1 MIGRI
6 RGVIVDREPDR
17 VLVET
22 SGGVGYEVRIA
33 PRLLLELPPEGQE
46 VTLFI
51 HTQVREDDI
60 TLYGFQGRTDR
71 AVFRLVMS
79 VQGIGP
85 KLAMAIV
92 GTTEP
97 EALAGAIAR
106 EDVAALTRIPGL
118 GKKTGSRLVLELTDK
133 LDKLLIA
140 EGRDFAAEAAAS
152 LTSAPAE
159 APAVEDTRAA
169 LAALGYNNREITRAL
184 KAAAPRPND
193 TVQSLLRRTLKA
205 LSPA

>member
-6 RGVIVDREPDR
+6 RGIVIDREPDR

-22 SGGVGYEVRIA
+22 SGGVGYEVGVA
-33 PRLLLELPPEGQE
+33 PRLLLELPAPGEE
-46 VTLFI
+46 TTLFV

-60 TLYGFQGRTDR
+60 TLYGFLNRTDR
-71 AVFRLVMS
+71 AVFRLVMG

-85 KLAMAIV
+85 KLAMALV

-97 EALAGAIAR
+97 EALAAAIAR
-106 EDVAALTRIPGL
+106 EDVAALTRVPGL
-118 GKKTGSRLVLELTDK
+118 GKKTAARLVLELTDK
-133 LDKLLIA
+133 LDKLLVA
-140 EGRDFAAEAAAS
+140 EGRDFA
-152 LTSAPAE
+152 SAPNGHLASPSGDL
-159 APAVEDTRAA
+159 PAVDDARAA
-169 LAALGYNNREITRAL
+169 LAALGYNNREITSAL
-184 KAAAPRPND
+184 KAATPQPDD

>member
-6 RGVIVDREPDR
+6 RGVIADREPDR

-33 PRLLLELPPEGQE
+33 PRLLLELPPAGEE
-46 VTLFI
+46 VTLFV

-60 TLYGFQGRTDR
+60 TLFGFSSRTDR

-85 KLAMAIV
+85 KLAMALV

-106 EDVAALTRIPGL
+106 EDVAALIRIPGL
-118 GKKTGSRLVLELTDK
+118 GKKTASRLVLELTDK

-140 EGRDFAAEAAAS
+140 EGHEFADEARAA
-152 LTSAPAE
+152 LARPPAE
-159 APAVEDTRAA
+159 PAAVEDTRAA
-169 LAALGYNNREITRAL
+169 LAALGYNNREILRAL
-184 KAAAPRPND
+184 KAAAPTPD
-193 TVQSLLRRTLKA
+193 DSVQSLLRRTLKT
-205 LSPA
+205 LSPS

>member
-1 MIGRI
+1 VIGRI
-6 RGVIVDREPDR
+6 RGVIIDREPDR
-17 VLVET
+17 VLIET
-22 SGGVGYEVRIA
+22 AGGVGYEVRIA
-33 PRLLLELPPEGQE
+33 PRLLLELPPPGDEA
-46 VTLFI
+46 TLFI

-60 TLYGFQGRTDR
+60 TLYGFQDRTDR
-71 AVFRLVMS
+71 AVFRLVMT

-85 KLAMAIV
+85 KLAMALV

-106 EDVAALTRIPGL
+106 EDVAALTRVPGL
-118 GKKTGSRLVLELTDK
+118 GKKTASRLVLELADK

-140 EGRDFAAEAAAS
+140 EGREFAAEAAAGMA
-152 LTSAPAE
+152 APAAE
-159 APAVEDTRAA
+159 PPAVEDTRAA

-184 KAAAPRPND
+184 KTAAPQPDD